1 MYGELWCDKILKMPG
16 FSKSST
22 WILEKNGMLFAS
34 LVGSVL
40 EKANTSALC
49 TTQDNIFFPGSSNGQ
64 MKYVSLTSAFVM
76 MIS

>member
-1 MYGELWCDKILKMPG
+1 MSG

-22 WILEKNGMLFAS
+22 WILEKNEMLFAS

-40 EKANTSALC
+40 EKGNTSALS
-49 TTQDNIFFPGSSNGQ
+49 TTSGGVQDNIFFPGSSNGQ
-64 MKYVSLTSAFVM
+64 MKHVSLTSAFAM